1 MARTIIKERPFDP
14 IPDGAISPPTPNAGV
29 A

>member
-1 MARTIIKERPFDP
+1 MARTIIKGRPFDL
-14 IPDGAISPPTPNAGV
+14 IPDGAISPPIPNAGV